1 MMYAPFMLLLSLCF
15 SLYAS
20 LYTSLFML
28 VTNMMYASPLFLLR
42 NSLTPPCPAR
52 CSSPHLR
59 QNKIF
64 NTIPVNLKTFKIK
77 MKQMQVEG
85 RVPWLKLLY
94 TLLSPLLRKELTTIL
109 PRCCPHKYL
118 FRSSQDED
126 ETDEAGGSVEALHRA
141 LLPRLPLHL
150 HDVRPH
156 AQTCHAKVRVSALCS
171 GPRYQPRYL

>member
-1 MMYAPFMLLLSLCF
+1 M
-15 SLYAS
+15 
-20 LYTSLFML
+20 
-28 VTNMMYASPLFLLR
+28 TNMMFASPLFLLR
-42 NSLTPPCPAR
+42 NSLTPPYSAR
-52 CSSPHLR
+52 CSSPHSR
-59 QNKIF
+59 QIKIF
-64 NTIPVNLKTFKIK
+64 NTYHPADLKTFKIK

-94 TLLSPLLRKELTTIL
+94 TLLSPLLRKELTKL
-109 PRCCPHKYL
+109 LSRHCPQKYL

-171 GPRYQPRYL
+171 GPRYQPKYL